1 MMTICPPEDDAAAPP
16 EAFSALKWRRDGRP
30 RGLLGWIAAQGMPL
44 VNRRENRALVEWLAP
59 APGDAIL
66 EIGFG
71 PGVTARALARRT
83 PNGLVA
89 GVDHSAV
96 MLRRALRRNLA
107 AVAEGRMLLCHG
119 SPERLP
125 FRDGM
130 FDAAVAVNV
139 FHFFAAPAAACREIG
154 RVLRPG
160 GRLAFAT
167 RGPRAG
173 RGYDIAKARHARARQ
188 SLAEAGFTELDT
200 AIVTAR
206 GPHDVI
212 IISGRRR

>member
-1 MMTICPPEDDAAAPP
+1 MTSCPLDDVDAPAPET
-16 EAFSALKWRRDGRP
+16 FSALKWRRDGRP
-30 RGLLGWIAAQGMPL
+30 RGLLGWIAAQAMPL

-59 APGDAIL
+59 APDDAIL

-71 PGVTARALARRT
+71 PGVTARALARQV
-83 PNGLVA
+83 PGGLVA

-96 MLRRALRRNLA
+96 MLRRALRRNLV
-107 AVAEGRMLLCHG
+107 AVAEGRMMLCHG

-139 FHFFAAPAAACREIG
+139 FHFFAEPAATCREIG
-154 RVLRPG
+154 RALRPG

-167 RGPRAG
+167 RCPRAG
-173 RGYDIAKARHARARQ
+173 HGYATAKARHALVRH
-188 SLAEAGFTELDT
+188 SLVQAGFAEVDSAVL
-200 AIVTAR
+200 TAR
-206 GPHDVI
+206 GPHDVLI
-212 IISGRRR
+212 VSGRRP